1 MATNLENP
9 EQVIRTIRSS
19 RASSPASSVSGTKS
33 LKRTTTDAEHQP
45 STRPPKR
52 TRSTNIPNGNSR
64 TTPTTKRKT
73 PKKAA
78 PEASY
83 AQSSCAS
90 STEEKEKEKPEVP
103 KRKKR
108 TPRKSE
114 QKFTKPR
121 SETGIHTEASDEE
134 EKNLNISRAERDDLV
149 FELTH
154 EKARRLAEAVN
165 IPEDSNLGEDEQK
178 LFLDLA
184 TRGCKPL
191 MSAHWRRDFSTLPDW
206 LFTRD
211 DNEDNKGSPDKEDDD
226 DGGVSDDEQLVFK
239 SHRGSDFGAI
249 KALQRLLATGGHV
262 RDCQV
267 LAAPPQ
273 RVIQRAIQ
281 RYMRWVLND
290 AGLKTDSPVIPV
302 HAVYA
307 QKKGESTLAAITRMN
322 FRLETLAKRHQTALS
337 RAAEVESK
345 SISWPTLIGFVLCG
359 PIVALVS
366 LDTDPGSL
374 GWREDASVKVK
385 YLGQFDL
392 SETAQDVWN
401 SVAIAISVVHI
412 RRIMLRMAGVHE
424 GRFVPM
430 FRGWDERDD
439 EDI

>member
-1 MATNLENP
+1 MTTNREKP
-9 EQVIRTIRSS
+9 EQVVQTTHPS
-19 RASSPASSVSGTKS
+19 RESSPASSVSSTKS
-33 LKRTTTDAEHQP
+33 SKRRTTGSEYQP
-45 STRPPKR
+45 STPQPKR
-52 TRSTNIPNGNSR
+52 TRSTNTPNGITR
-64 TTPTTKRKT
+64 ATPTTKRRI

-78 PEASY
+78 SETSY

-90 STEEKEKEKPEVP
+90 SFAEMEKPEAP
-103 KRKKR
+103 KQKKR
-108 TPRKSE
+108 TTRKSE
-114 QKFTKPR
+114 ENFTKPR
-121 SETGIHTEASDEE
+121 TKTGMYTEASDEEE

-149 FELTH
+149 FELTY

-191 MSAHWRRDFSTLPDW
+191 MSAHWRRDFSTLPES
-206 LFTRD
+206 LFTSD
-211 DNEDNKGSPDKEDDD
+211 DNDVNKGKPDKEDDN
-226 DGGVSDDEQLVFK
+226 DGGIGDEAQLVFE

-267 LAAPPQ
+267 LAALPQ

-281 RYMRWVLND
+281 RYMRWALSD
-290 AGLKTDSPVIPV
+290 AGLRTGHPVLPV
-302 HAVYA
+302 HAIYA
-307 QKKGESTLAAITRMN
+307 QKEGESTLAALTRVN
-322 FRLETLAKRHQTALS
+322 LRLETLAKRHQASLS
-337 RAAEVESK
+337 CAVEVGNKSK
-345 SISWPTLIGFVLCG
+345 AWPTLIGFVLCG

-374 GWREDASVKVK
+374 GWTEDAGVKVK

-392 SETAQDVWN
+392 SEAAQDVWN

-412 RRIMLRMAGVHE
+412 RRIMARMAGVYE
-424 GRFVPM
+424 GPFVPR
-430 FRGWDERDD
+430 FRGVDDERDD